1 MSTDFTRKELQELRE
16 ILNDILRP
24 SYDSRLEGYTLH
36 AGNCSYNGGEV
47 TFKLKI
53 LKDGAKTREEQDMEM
68 MAEDLNLD
76 TTKQAKQGNQIL
88 TIVGYRMKARKSPWI
103 VMDVTTHK
111 EYVTNNDFVKRLFTK
126 ELV

>member
-24 SYDSRLEGYTLH
+24 SYDSRLKGYTLH

-68 MAEDLNLD
+68 MADDLNLD
-76 TTKQAKQGNQIL
+76 TTKKAKQGKQVFK
-88 TIVGYRMKARKSPWI
+88 IVGYRIKARKSPWI
-103 VMDVTTHK
+103 IQDVTTEK

-126 ELV
+126 EIH